1 MFSLPKLPKIRF
13 SRIALCALFFCCVL
27 VIAQTISLVGRVQ
40 NGGTDFSV
48 FYNTAKLLQGG
59 AGAEIYS
66 RTDAETG
73 WLITIPPFGQALV
86 QPLAWFSPTVAA
98 VLWGAFNLVLLLASL
113 LALRS
118 FLGRMDRQ
126 QRLYARA
133 FPWMAVL
140 LLFLSAGSLQVG
152 QWSVFFTACWI
163 FFLNEASKRRDSW
176 AGGLLAI
183 PAAVKLYP
191 LLLLAVPIF
200 VGKSRQIIGLI
211 AGLVFC
217 FVLPILFYGARTAPL
232 TTTFFQDVI
241 LNPQGRVAESQ
252 TARSTA
258 NQGLDAVMLRAL
270 SYDARFHGRKYP
282 HYPHLSLDHDVVI
295 SLAGKVRLAL
305 LALTLGVAWRWRRAM
320 SKRLK
325 AQSFYM
331 TLQMAALWCSTLYL
345 LLPGAKARYAVYVFL
360 GFLPLLA
367 AIVAMRRRNEYSKSA
382 ALCGFTIV
390 CALFVSSSV
399 PELWRAYNAGFIGA
413 GMLWCANLG
422 GLLHQA
428 AQARKMQARKR
439 RFVATR
445 QSAGTTASG

>member
-1 MFSLPKLPKIRF
+1 MFAAPKIRF
-13 SRIALCALFFCCVL
+13 SRTALCALFFCCVL
-27 VIAQTISLVGRVQ
+27 VLVQTVSLVGRVQ

-48 FYNTAKLLQGG
+48 FYNTAKLLQSG

-73 WLITIPPFGQALV
+73 WLITIPPFGQALM

-98 VLWGAFNLVLLLASL
+98 VLWGVFNLVLLVASL
-113 LALRS
+113 LTLSS
-118 FLGRMDRQ
+118 FLRRMDRQ

-140 LLFLSAGSLQVG
+140 LLFLAAGSLQVG

-163 FFLNEASKRRDSW
+163 FFLNEASKRRDDL
-176 AGGLLAI
+176 AGCLLAV
-183 PAAVKLYP
+183 PAAIKLYP
-191 LLLLAVPIF
+191 LLLLAVPAF
-200 VGKSRQIIGLI
+200 VGKSRQVAGLLT
-211 AGLVFC
+211 GLVFC

-258 NQGLDAVMLRAL
+258 NQGLDAVMLRVL
-270 SYDARFHGRKYP
+270 SYDAKFHGLKYP
-282 HYPHLSLDHDVVI
+282 HYPHLSLDRNVVI

-305 LALTLGVAWRWRRAM
+305 LALTLGVAWHWRRTMATRR
-320 SKRLK
+320 KV
-325 AQSFYM
+325 QSLYM

-345 LLPGAKARYAVYVFL
+345 LLPGAKSRYAVYVFL

-367 AIVAMRRRNEYSKSA
+367 AIVAARRQFEYSRSV
-382 ALCGFTIV
+382 ALGVFTIV
-390 CALFVSSSV
+390 CVLFVSSSV
-399 PELWRAYNAGFIGA
+399 PELWRAYNAGFFGA
-413 GMLWCANLG
+413 AMLWCANLS
-422 GLLHQA
+422 GLHCQA
-428 AQARKMQARKR
+428 TQARKMQARKR
-439 RFVATR
+439 RFVTTR

>member
-1 MFSLPKLPKIRF
+1 MSPSKFNAMFAAPKIRF

-27 VIAQTISLVGRVQ
+27 VLAQTVSLVGRVQ

-48 FYNTAKLLQGG
+48 FYNTAKLLQSG

-73 WLITIPPFGQALV
+73 WLITIPPFGQALM

-98 VLWGAFNLVLLLASL
+98 VLWGIFNLVLLVASL
-113 LALRS
+113 FALRS
-118 FLGRMDRQ
+118 FLRRMDRQ

-140 LLFLSAGSLQVG
+140 LLFLAAGSLQVG

-163 FFLNEASKRRDSW
+163 FFLNQASKRRDDL
-176 AGGLLAI
+176 AGCLLAV
-183 PAAVKLYP
+183 PAAIKLYP
-191 LLLLAVPIF
+191 LLLLAVPAF
-200 VGKSRQIIGLI
+200 VGKSRQVVGLLS
-211 AGLVFC
+211 GLVFC
-217 FVLPILFYGARTAPL
+217 FVLPTLFYGARTAPL

-258 NQGLDAVMLRAL
+258 NQGLDAVMLRVL
-270 SYDARFHGRKYP
+270 SYDAKFHGRKYP
-282 HYPHLSLDHDVVI
+282 HYPHLSLDRNVVI

-305 LALTLGVAWRWRRAM
+305 LALTLGVAWHWRRTMATRR
-320 SKRLK
+320 KV
-325 AQSFYM
+325 QSLYM

-345 LLPGAKARYAVYVFL
+345 LLPGAKSRYAVYVFL

-367 AIVAMRRRNEYSKSA
+367 AIMAARRQFEYSKSV
-382 ALCGFTIV
+382 ALGVFAIV
-390 CALFVSSSV
+390 CVLFVSSSV
-399 PELWRAYNAGFIGA
+399 PELWRVYNAGFVGA
-413 GMLWCANLG
+413 VALWVANLG

-428 AQARKMQARKR
+428 AQARKLHPLTANE
-439 RFVATR
+439 
-445 QSAGTTASG
+445 SAGTTASS